1 MTRKKELAVT
11 NAFAVIVVVGMMS
24 LVGVGC
30 ANKKTDAPMSAGV
43 TDVSAP
49 TSYASGST
57 TAQPAYTPAPQP
69 VIYDSTTTTSSSNS
83 QASGGAATIGGGAYT
98 VKKGDTLYSI
108 ARSRY
113 GDGKQWQ
120 KIASAN
126 PGVRPETLKVGQTIT
141 LP

>member
-1 MTRKKELAVT
+1 MT

-24 LVGVGC
+24 LVGMGC
-30 ANKKTDAPMSAGV
+30 ANKKTDAPMAAGV
-43 TDVSAP
+43 TDVSTP
-49 TSYASGST
+49 TQYASAGQP
-57 TAQPAYTPAPQP
+57 AQPAYTPAPQP
-69 VIYDSTTTTSSSNS
+69 VIYDSTTTSSNT
-83 QASGGAATIGGGAYT
+83 ATSGAGTIGGGPYT

-108 ARSRY
+108 ARTRY

>member
-1 MTRKKELAVT
+1 MT

-24 LVGVGC
+24 LVGMGC
-30 ANKKTDAPMSAGV
+30 ANKKTDAQMAAGV

-49 TSYASGST
+49 TPYASAQP
-57 TAQPAYTPAPQP
+57 AQPAYTPAPQP
-69 VIYDSTTTTSSSNS
+69 VTYDSTTTTSSGN
-83 QASGGAATIGGGAYT
+83 QASGTTMSGGAYT

-108 ARSRY
+108 ARTRY